1 MSGEGE
7 GIQPCLSQYFRC
19 TPKPSLTFTTSRNAA
34 TTLSKDGFLLGE
46 VVEKLEMVNV
56 PQRKRA
62 IDSTDGFSLQS
73 AQHRRFGA
81 LPRRSSVRS

>member
-7 GIQPCLSQYFRC
+7 GIQQYFRC

-34 TTLSKDGFLLGE
+34 ATLSKDGFLLGE

-62 IDSTDGFSLQS
+62 IDSTDGFSHLTLQS